1 VACPGSSWCAVG
13 NRSCWNTLIWAPASN
28 TGQFSIKGATVTH
41 WLLGSVYW
49 PGTCTD
55 SVNGS
60 STIAGTVS
68 CGSLSISSAVG
79 AGTAVGGTYGI
90 STSLVEASLV
100 E

>member
-1 VACPGSSWCAVG
+1 M
-13 NRSCWNTLIWAPASN
+13 
-28 TGQFSIKGATVTH
+28 
-41 WLLGSVYW
+41 
-49 PGTCTD
+49 CTD
-55 SVNGS
+55 SVNGV